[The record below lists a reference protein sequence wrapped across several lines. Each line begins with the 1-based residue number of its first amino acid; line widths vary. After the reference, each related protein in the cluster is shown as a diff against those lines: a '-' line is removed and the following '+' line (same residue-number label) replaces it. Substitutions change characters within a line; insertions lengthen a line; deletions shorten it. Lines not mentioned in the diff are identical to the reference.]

1 MDLIPNQYI
10 KWYKVKHLLAHKFLQ
25 MFASASV
32 KPNPEYMK
40 IWKFIFNM
48 YRLLTCNLNY
58 WKNFFFCIPASLH
71 GAGMCLS
78 RAGSLKLLFRVL
90 TVLTSVSAATGAPS
104 APIVTVVVVMMELS
118 L

>member
-1 MDLIPNQYI
+1 
-10 KWYKVKHLLAHKFLQ
+10 

-40 IWKFIFNM
+40 IRKFIFNM

-58 WKNFFFCIPASLH
+58 WKNLLFFFIPASLH

-78 RAGSLKLLFRVL
+78 KAGSLKLLFRVL

-104 APIVTVVVVMMELS
+104 TPIVTVVVVMMELS